1 MGNKKKKE
9 RGVLLLLVVAV
20 LIMTVGFALYATTL
34 TITGT
39 VNVKGS
45 PWNVHYDTS
54 YGTNGITTTSGSVA
68 ATSAVIGTNDTDF
81 AFTVTLEKPGDFY
94 EATIQVINEGSMPA
108 ILKSITLSGVP
119 AANQAYLSYTV
130 TYDGTPYTAT
140 TTGLTD
146 TLSATA
152 GSNTKLVK
160 VRVEYLTP
168 ANQTDLPS
176 TDVTVNVTGSLLYES
191 E

>member
-34 TITGT
+34 NINGT

-54 YGTNGITTTSGSVA
+54 FGTNGVSPTTGSVT
-68 ATSAVIGTNDTDF
+68 ATSAVINTNDTNF

-94 EATIQVINEGSMPA
+94 EATVKAYNEGTVDA
-108 ILKSITLSGVP
+108 ILKSITLGGVT
-119 AANQAYLSYTV
+119 ADQQKYLSYTV
-130 TYDGTPYTAT
+130 TYGEDTYTST

-146 TLSATA
+146 TLAA
-152 GSNTKLVK
+152 GAKKDVK
-160 VRVEYLTP
+160 VRVEYLKS
-168 ANQTDLPS
+168 AAQTDLP
-176 TDVTVNVTGSLLYES
+176 TEDVTVNVTGKLLYES

>member
-1 MGNKKKKE
+1 MENKKKKE

-34 TITGT
+34 NINGT

-45 PWNVHYDTS
+45 PWNVHYDTT
-54 YGTNGITTTSGSVA
+54 YGTNGITTTSGSVT
-68 ATSAVIGTNDTDF
+68 ATSAVINTNDTNF
-81 AFTVTLEKPGDFY
+81 AFTVTLDKPGDFY

-108 ILKSITLSGVP
+108 ILKSITMSTLT
-119 AANQAYLSYTV
+119 AAQQNYLSYTV
-130 TYDGTPYTAT
+130 SYGGTAYTGT
-140 TTGLTD
+140 QTGLTD
-146 TLSATA
+146 SLAAS
-152 GSNTKLVK
+152 GTKLVK

-168 ANQTDLPS
+168 ANQSDLPS
-176 TDVTVNVTGSLLYES
+176 SDVTVNVTGALLYES

>member
-34 TITGT
+34 NINGT

-54 YGTNGITTTSGSVA
+54 FGTNGVSPTTGSVT
-68 ATSAVIGTNDTDF
+68 ATSAVINTNDTNF

-94 EATIQVINEGSMPA
+94 EATLKAYNEGSMPA
-108 ILKSITLSGVP
+108 ILKSITLGGVS
-119 AANQAYLSYTV
+119 AAQQAYLSYTV

-140 TTGLTD
+140 ATGLTD
-146 TLSATA
+146 TLAVGA
-152 GSNTKLVK
+152 KKDVK

-168 ANQTDLPS
+168 SNQADLPS
-176 TDVTVNVTGSLLYES
+176 TDVTVNVTGALLYES

>member
-54 YGTNGITTTSGSVA
+54 YGTNGISTTTGSVT
-68 ATSAVIGTNDTDF
+68 ATNPVIGGTNNTDF
-81 AFTVTLEKPGDFY
+81 SFTVTLEKPGDFY
-94 EATIQVINEGSMPA
+94 EATLKAYNEGSMPA
-108 ILKSITLSGVP
+108 ILKSITLGGVS
-119 AANQAYLSYTV
+119 AAQQAYLSYTV
-130 TYDGTPYTAT
+130 TYDGTPYTST
-140 TTGLTD
+140 QTGLSD
-146 TLSATA
+146 TLAA
-152 GSNTKLVK
+152 GAKKDVK

-168 ANQTDLPS
+168 ANQSDLPS
-176 TDVTVNVTGSLLYES
+176 SDVTVNVTGALLYES